1 MVSEETLQVVERI
14 SDSAEIAERVRKV
27 LEPYRKEVKFA
38 FLFGSY
44 ARNA

>member
-27 LEPYRKEVKFA
+27 LFDRQEE
-38 FLFGSY
+38 
-44 ARNA
+44 